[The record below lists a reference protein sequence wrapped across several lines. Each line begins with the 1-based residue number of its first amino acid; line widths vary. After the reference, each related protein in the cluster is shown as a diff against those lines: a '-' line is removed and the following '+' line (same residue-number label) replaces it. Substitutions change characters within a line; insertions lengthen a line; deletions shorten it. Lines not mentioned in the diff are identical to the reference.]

1 MLRERR
7 PTTEPIVDEADL
19 TPGQLVKRENRRDLP
34 FGLGSSITLHVIIG
48 LVLFI
53 AAAFF
58 YVENRPATQTKS
70 QNVII
75 QTLVRTPPKT
85 TAQVHRVDLKPV
97 PHRVFVTP
105 PMVAHRMLE
114 PTKTSAQSDA
124 AAAISQRNT
133 AATQAQRQAAAASAQ
148 TELDQQRALAEAAL
162 ESPVTS
168 TGTSSSNGDSA
179 SGTAVSTAGDGT
191 GDAPGGGRTRGG
203 HGAWS
208 ERPAAPFGGMGG
220 NIHPDNCTPGRGGF
234 FYHRH

>member
-1 MLRERR
+1 MLSERQ
-7 PTTEPIVDEADL
+7 PTTEPVASQSDL

-34 FGLGSSITLHVIIG
+34 FGVGSSITVHVIIG
-48 LVLFI
+48 LVLFF

-58 YVENRPATQTKS
+58 YVANRPAHETKS

-85 TAQVHRVDLKPV
+85 TAQVHRVNLKPI

-124 AAAISQRNT
+124 AAAISQRNA

-162 ESPVTS
+162 QSPVTS
-168 TGTSSSNGDSA
+168 TGTSGDSA
-179 SGTAVSTAGDGT
+179 SGTAVSTTGDGT

-208 ERPAAPFGGMGG
+208 ERPASPFGGLGG
-220 NIHPDNCTPGRGGF
+220 NLHPDNCTPGRGGF